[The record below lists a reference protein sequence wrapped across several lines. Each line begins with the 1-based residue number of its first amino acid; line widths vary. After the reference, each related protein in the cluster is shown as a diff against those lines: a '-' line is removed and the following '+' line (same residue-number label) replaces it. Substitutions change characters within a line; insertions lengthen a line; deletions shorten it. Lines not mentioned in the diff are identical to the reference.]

1 MTTRWVLAAALA
13 VALGGIFIITMD
25 NGATF
30 VSAEI
35 PDTADIAS
43 SDRAE
48 IPDSADIASSDRAEI
63 PDTADTASF
72 DRAEISD
79 TTGTS
84 VNQELLTDDESN
96 NIKIFKDAS
105 ASVVF
110 VTNTQLWRRRFSYNA
125 TEVPAG
131 SGTGFIW
138 DSEGLVVTN
147 YHVIHNANTIN
158 ITLQSGAT
166 YKAEIVGKAP
176 EKDIALLRIN
186 APEETLSPVH
196 LGDSDNLEVGRKVLA
211 IGNPFGLET
220 TLTVGVV
227 SALGREIKSLD
238 NSTIKNVIQTDAAIN
253 PGNSGG
259 PLLDSSGRLVGVNTM
274 IVSPSGGNAGIGF
287 AIPVNTVK
295 MIVPKLLEHGNL
307 YRPILGIE
315 AVSDS
320 WAKQRQIKGVAVF
333 RVHEDL
339 PADKAGMVGIR
350 EDRQNNFYLGDIITA
365 INDDPVINW
374 DSLLSS
380 LEKYQPGDKVTV
392 TTVRDNKTIKYLVTL
407 AEPDS

>member
-1 MTTRWVLAAALA
+1 MTTRWVLAVLT

-25 NGATF
+25 NSATS
-30 VSAEI
+30 VIAEIPDSAVATPSNSAEI
-35 PDTADIAS
+35 PDTTGAS
-43 SDRAE
+43 VDQ
-48 IPDSADIASSDRAEI
+48 IM
-63 PDTADTASF
+63 
-72 DRAEISD
+72 
-79 TTGTS
+79 
-84 VNQELLTDDESN
+84 LTDDESN
-96 NIKIFKDAS
+96 NIRIFKDAS

-138 DSEGLVVTN
+138 DNDGLVVTN

-186 APEETLSPVH
+186 APEENLSPVH

-227 SALGREIKSLD
+227 SALGREIKSL
-238 NSTIKNVIQTDAAIN
+238 NNRTIKDVVQTDAAIN

-295 MIVPKLLEHGNL
+295 MIVPQLLEHGKL
-307 YRPILGIE
+307 YRPRLGIE
-315 AVSDS
+315 PLSDS
-320 WAKQRQIKGVAVF
+320 WAKRLQLPVEGVAVVSVQ
-333 RVHEDL
+333 RGL
-339 PADKAGMVGIR
+339 PADRAGMVGMR
-350 EDRQNNFYLGDIITA
+350 EDRRNNIHFGDIITA
-365 INDDPVINW
+365 INNEPVSNW

-380 LEKYQPGDKVTV
+380 LEKYQPGDEVTV

>member
-1 MTTRWVLAAALA
+1 MTTRWILAAAL
-13 VALGGIFIITMD
+13 VIALGGIFIITMD
-25 NGATF
+25 NGATS
-30 VSAEI
+30 VS
-35 PDTADIAS
+35 
-43 SDRAE
+43 
-48 IPDSADIASSDRAEI
+48 AEI
-63 PDTADTASF
+63 PDTADTASSVS
-72 DRAEISD
+72 AEIPD
-79 TTGTS
+79 TTGAS
-84 VNQELLTDDESN
+84 DDQIMLTDDESN

-125 TEVPAG
+125 MEVPAG

-138 DSEGLVVTN
+138 DSDGLVVTN

-176 EKDIALLRIN
+176 GKDIALLRIN

-227 SALGREIKSLD
+227 SALGREIKSL
-238 NSTIKNVIQTDAAIN
+238 NNRTIKNVIQTDAAIN

-259 PLLDSSGRLVGVNTM
+259 PLLDSSGHLVGVNTM

-287 AIPVNTVK
+287 VIPVNTVK
-295 MIVPKLLEHGNL
+295 MIVPQLLEHGKL
-307 YRPILGIE
+307 YRPRLGIDPL
-315 AVSDS
+315 SDS
-320 WAKQRQIKGVAVF
+320 WAKRLQLPVKGVAVVS
-333 RVHEDL
+333 VHRGL
-339 PADKAGMVGIR
+339 PADRAGMVGMR
-350 EDRQNNFYLGDIITA
+350 EDRHNNIHFGDIITA
-365 INDDPVINW
+365 INNEPVSNW

-380 LEKYQPGDKVTV
+380 LEKYQPGDEVTV